1 MKTFFIMLFIVHIH
15 LFKSF
20 YRVTSKL
27 HHFVNIVLCKT
38 QRLEAMT
45 SGEVGREE
53 IATKRA
59 NKTL

>member
-1 MKTFFIMLFIVHIH
+1 MLVHIH

-45 SGEVGREE
+45 SVEVGREE

-59 NKTL
+59 NKT